1 MGMARQIRFYTDE
14 HVSGAV
20 INGLRRQGANVMST
34 PDAGMLGAMD
44 ERHLA
49 LASSLGRVLF
59 TQDDDFLRLNSQ
71 GTPHTGIVYTHEG
84 SSISRIINGLMR
96 IHETKTPEDM
106 IGRVEFI

>member
-1 MGMARQIRFYTDE
+1 MAGQIRFYTDE
-14 HVSGAV
+14 NVSGAV
-20 INGLRRQGANVMST
+20 ISGLRLRGADVVSA
-34 PDAGMLGAMD
+34 PDADMLGKSD
-44 ERHLA
+44 EEHLA
-49 LASSLGRVLF
+49 WAGSLGHVLF
-59 TQDDDFLRLNSQ
+59 THDRDFLRLNSQ

>member
-49 LASSLGRVLF
+49 LAGSLGRVLF
-59 TQDDDFLRLNSQ
+59 TQDDDFLRLNSHSHRHRLYPRGFFDLKDHQ
-71 GTPHTGIVYTHEG
+71 RPHAD
-84 SSISRIINGLMR
+84 S
-96 IHETKTPEDM
+96 ETKTPEDM
-106 IGRVEFI
+106 IGLREFI